1 MQHGSACYG
10 RHPFHPGDW
19 KATAANLQQ
28 WWNTNI
34 SIIKGAAPEQELRT
48 FIPHGWI
55 DNCSRLWPPLLQAA
69 KVMDAFPRCIS
80 GGTTSSSLI
89 TTIITSPVG
98 AWANVTSGRQ
108 AQTRIRQPSSSSAV
122 NFLRSRTEERTKAQA
137 GRGSPRI
144 ARRGYGLLV
153 HDFWDA

>member
-10 RHPFHPGDW
+10 MHPFHPGDW

-34 SIIKGAAPEQELRT
+34 SIIKGAAPEQELRP
-48 FIPHGWI
+48 FLPQGWI
-55 DNCSRLWPPLLQAA
+55 DNCSRLWPPFPCCRQQRSWML
-69 KVMDAFPRCIS
+69 FPRCIIS
-80 GGTTSSSLI
+80 GRTTSSSLI

-98 AWANVTSGRQ
+98 AWAKATSGRQ

-122 NFLRSRTEERTKAQA
+122 NFLRSRTEEQISEMLNA
-137 GRGSPRI
+137 SMRI
-144 ARRGYGLLV
+144 LQMCRSV
-153 HDFWDA
+153 HFAKI